1 MRRSWSRKGLPIS
14 LWIVL
19 PAIAAGG
26 FFWWQSHVRDAV
38 PFKDIRALELGAY
51 LERPSTLRGSSFT
64 LRGTV
69 HQTLASSLEAGR
81 LILVMTLAPRD
92 STTSPEPLP
101 LQVPPD
107 LLARMQTG
115 RHFIFKVMVG
125 EAGVLLV
132 QDAAE
137 I

>member
-1 MRRSWSRKGLPIS
+1 MRRSWSRKGLPLS
-14 LWIVL
+14 LWIFL
-19 PAIAAGG
+19 LAIAAGG
-26 FFWWQSHVRDAV
+26 FFWWQRTVRDGV
-38 PFKDIRALELGAY
+38 PFKDLRALELGTY

-69 HQTLASSLEAGR
+69 HQTLASSIDAGR
-81 LILVMTLAPRD
+81 LILVMTLAPKD
-92 STTSPEPLP
+92 SSASPEPVP

-107 LLARMQTG
+107 MLARMQTG
-115 RHFIFKVMVG
+115 RQFVFKVMVG
-125 EAGVLLV
+125 EAGVLVV